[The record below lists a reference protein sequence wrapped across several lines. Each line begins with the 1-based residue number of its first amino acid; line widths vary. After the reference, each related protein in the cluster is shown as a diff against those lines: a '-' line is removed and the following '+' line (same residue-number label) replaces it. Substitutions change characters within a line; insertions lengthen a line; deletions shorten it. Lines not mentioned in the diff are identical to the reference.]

1 MLKKSIL
8 VATLL
13 LSATATNTYWA
24 YEEVN
29 CSSKAVYSEYSCTQC
44 FNWWEVSKWTNI
56 SFLDDLWV
64 NDTWVKKIMY
74 KEEQTMPVMTALN
87 WSEIKKVPNSDSF
100 WEYTSEFNELLDS
113 SLDWYVLPAWK
124 TISWLKSAM
133 WAWFMVD
140 KTPAKWQDVW
150 ILVYDITSH
159 NILESGEVAT
169 NNTPH
174 KECVVYTSWENT
186 VPPVVEQPKPEPKP
200 VPEKMTEVKTWPEM
214 YFLILL
220 MAFALSL
227 VVMNRK
233 VILEKFKK

>member
-1 MLKKSIL
+1 MFKKSLL

-13 LSATATNTYWA
+13 LSATVTSTYGA

-44 FNWWEVSKWTNI
+44 FNGGEVSKGTNI

-64 NDTWVKKIMY
+64 NDTGVKKIMY

-87 WSEIKKVPNSDSF
+87 GSEIKKSPNSDSF
-100 WEYTSEFNELLDS
+100 WEYTSEFNALLDN
-113 SLDWYVLPAWK
+113 SLDGYVLPAGK

-133 WAWFMVD
+133 GAGFMVD
-140 KTPAKWQDVW
+140 KTPAKGQDVG

-174 KECVVYTSWENT
+174 KECVVYTSGENT

-200 VPEKMTEVKTWPEM
+200 VPEKMTEVKTGPEM

-233 VILEKFKK
+233 VILEKIKK

>member
-124 TISWLKSAM
+124 TISWLKSAF

-150 ILVYDITSH
+150 ILVYNITSH